1 MSEYSPF
8 DKFDKIKLPTEK
20 DDAELR
26 LKNHLSEVKHW
37 EDNITE
43 NKQKILTATKEEREH
58 ILGCIETAKQ
68 QIEFRQWDIT
78 VDSRLARGLPAEGT
92 TGAEKREYRNRA
104 QKTNLSPEEVK
115 ESRKFA
121 EKITVK

>member
-1 MSEYSPF
+1 MSEYSPYSS
-8 DKFDKIKLPTEK
+8 FDKIKLPTEK

-26 LKNHLSEVKHW
+26 LKNHLSNVKYW